1 LDRYYDPPCSKQNRR
16 SERLLVLTNVLMKLF
31 YEIAVDFI
39 NVFDK
44 LSAASTEK
52 PLKHTAKS

>member
-1 LDRYYDPPCSKQNRR
+1 LDRYYDPPCLKPNSRFER
-16 SERLLVLTNVLMKLF
+16 SQVLANVLMKLF
-31 YEIAVDFI
+31 YEKAVDFI

-52 PLKHTAKS
+52 PLKYAL